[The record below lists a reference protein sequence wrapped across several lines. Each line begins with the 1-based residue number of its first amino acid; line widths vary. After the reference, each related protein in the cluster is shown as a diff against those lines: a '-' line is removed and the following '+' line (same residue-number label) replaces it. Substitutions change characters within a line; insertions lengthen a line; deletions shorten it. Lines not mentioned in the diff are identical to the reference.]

1 MTQSGVV
8 TVFAIPGKFVTFL
21 EFDQQGNLFAQVPSL
36 SFDTDKIVKISPAGV
51 VATYLNFSVNGYT
64 SDDKAPF
71 KLDNLDNLYVQNL
84 YPPGGADKWT
94 PDKVRSNIPFPN
106 TAWWTRPLCDKDNN
120 LYFASVNSTRTLS
133 KISAS
138 GVFSTLATFPVG
150 NQPYYTALTPQEDII
165 ATSRKPETGAPN
177 LIHKISKTTGA
188 ITEILSSTEE
198 LRHIEVDALNN
209 IFGVFY
215 LLIN

>member
-1 MTQSGVV
+1 LL
-8 TVFAIPGKFVTFL
+8 KF
-21 EFDQQGNLFAQVPSL
+21 L

-120 LYFASVNSTRTLS
+120 LYFAV
-133 KISAS
+133 
-138 GVFSTLATFPVG
+138 
-150 NQPYYTALTPQEDII
+150 
-165 ATSRKPETGAPN
+165 
-177 LIHKISKTTGA
+177 
-188 ITEILSSTEE
+188 
-198 LRHIEVDALNN
+198 
-209 IFGVFY
+209 
-215 LLIN
+215 